1 MSSEKDNFI
10 EIIFVAR
17 IHPRAKAAGLSAR
30 KVSKTTI
37 TLDFTVEELLK
48 VLTEQTCLNLSNVP
62 NITMCFPPG
71 IIPEENFNNSDKVF
85 LSPCNNIS
93 ISFDKN

>member
-30 KVSKTTI
+30 KVSNVAIGIVNDDIPLLQNAADYLKKCKKMFEAGEIKTI
-37 TLDFTVEELLK
+37 
-48 VLTEQTCLNLSNVP
+48 
-62 NITMCFPPG
+62 
-71 IIPEENFNNSDKVF
+71 EENKARFK
-85 LSPCNNIS
+85 
-93 ISFDKN
+93 KKK